1 MRRRSRLSLPLVAV
15 GLSAAMA
22 LAWELSAPGEPVR
35 AAIVNDAD
43 LAGGVRLVGPEDE
56 TGSTAQRAP
65 KVSRP
70 GVVSSAGPS
79 PVPMGVSS
87 TVASTPASRRPD
99 ELLPGAARTGD
110 PRPAPELRDD
120 GELAAVDAGTQ
131 PERAPGSA
139 GLDPA
144 QDGALDRSTL
154 LVDSATQGPTAPPAT
169 YPLPL
174 PGADALPGSWH
185 ALAWSTPQG
194 ARIPDARWTSIALE
208 DMPSVWEPQDTLPL
222 QAGHTALLPDARP
235 RLVLVE
241 AEGHAPRVVSPEP
254 SDLLRPQR
262 VDLAAGASLLVQAR
276 GQASLRIEVDL
287 EQLGSLDP
295 ALACLHRVS
304 WTRSTTPDGWL
315 RMDGLPTGVPLH
327 LSLEPRAVVL
337 PEVVE
342 LEAGEAR
349 LLDLAPLDGPHD
361 LRGRLT
367 DPSGAPLA
375 HRELWL
381 VPAAHADR
389 VLLAPEVTPAKRLV
403 TGADGSF
410 RMEGLPRAAWWLAPA
425 PGSGLL
431 EETHWFSCLPE
442 QREVTLQVTGRPARA
457 RRVVVR
463 DRVGLPV
470 ADALVRVEG
479 AAGQLL
485 ALRRSGADGTLAV
498 HTPEGEGAWVQALA
512 TPVCGRSPRRPL
524 RGGEPCDLSV
534 ERGRA
539 VQVLVHGP
547 GGRVIPGPFEVT
559 LTAPDGS
566 VREERHE
573 RPLISLRVEAEGPH
587 SVLVRDEQGRLAVA
601 GLDGGPASAGPRPI
615 ELRAAAGVELRNTQ
629 GVPLRW
635 TLRQGGAAIEAGF
648 LHAGGTVRA
657 RAQAGEAALEI
668 TAPGVARPLEQ
679 AVTIEDGSA
688 HELALPR

>member
-1 MRRRSRLSLPLVAV
+1 
-15 GLSAAMA
+15 MA
-22 LAWELSAPGEPVR
+22 IAWELSAPDEPVR

-56 TGSTAQRAP
+56 TSPEAASAP
-65 KVSRP
+65 AP
-70 GVVSSAGPS
+70 P
-79 PVPMGVSS
+79 
-87 TVASTPASRRPD
+87 ASTPIVLPATLPSTGPD
-99 ELLPGAARTGD
+99 AIE
-110 PRPAPELRDD
+110 PRPAPTLSDD
-120 GELAAVDAGTQ
+120 GDLAAVDAVAEPQGAPDRED
-131 PERAPGSA
+131 PEKGDPDVGQEVVSGQA
-139 GLDPA
+139 GL
-144 QDGALDRSTL
+144 L
-154 LVDSATQGPTAPPAT
+154 LGGIQTQGPKPRALD
-169 YPLPL
+169 PLAL
-174 PGADALPGSWH
+174 PGADALPRSWH
-185 ALAWSTPQG
+185 AQIWSDSTG
-194 ARIPDARWTSIALE
+194 ARLSDARWTSIALE
-208 DMPSVWEPQDTLPL
+208 DLTSVWEPANTLPL
-222 QAGHTALLPDARP
+222 QGGHTALLPDARP

-241 AEGHAPRVVSPEP
+241 AAGHAPRVVSPE
-254 SDLLRPQR
+254 SNDALRPQR
-262 VDLAAGASLLVQAR
+262 VALAAGASLAVQAR
-276 GQASLRIEVDL
+276 GRANLRIEVDL
-287 EQLGSLDP
+287 DQLGTLDP
-295 ALACLHRVS
+295 TLACLHRLS
-304 WTRSTTPDGWL
+304 WTRSTTSDGWL
-315 RMDGLPTGVPLH
+315 RVDGLPAGVPLH
-327 LSLEPRAVVL
+327 LSLEPRAVGL
-337 PEVVE
+337 PEIVE

-349 LLDLAPLDGPHD
+349 LLDLAPMDGPHA
-361 LRGRLT
+361 LSGRLT
-367 DPSGAPLA
+367 DPDGGPLA

-410 RMEGLPRAAWWLAPA
+410 RMEGLPRATWWLAPA

-442 QREVTLQVTGRPARA
+442 QRELSLRLVGRPARA
-457 RRVVVR
+457 SRVVVR
-463 DRVGLPV
+463 DGVGAPV
-470 ADALVRVEG
+470 ADALVRVEDTR
-479 AAGQLL
+479 GQLL
-485 ALRRSGADGTLAV
+485 ALRRSGPDGALVV
-498 HTPEGEGAWVQALA
+498 HAPEIEGAWVQALA
-512 TPVCGRSPRRPL
+512 TPVCGRSPRL
-524 RGGEPCDLSV
+524 ALHGGEPCDLPV

-573 RPLISLRVEAEGPH
+573 RPLISLRLEAEGPH
-587 SVLVRDEQGRLAVA
+587 SVLVRDGQGRLALAGFQGVA
-601 GLDGGPASAGPRPI
+601 TSAGPRPI

-635 TLRQGGAAIEAGF
+635 TLRQGGAALEAGF

-679 AVTIEDGSA
+679 TLTIEDGSA